1 MGEYYLYTSRD
12 KTEYIVRLISLDNIS
27 FIKADG
33 SQKDWFKNFKLEV
46 EFINDSIYD
55 LAEEVELDKRTGDL
69 VYKDTEKTTK
79 SLTTEEVIQKLQIAR
94 ETEQS
99 KEA

>member
-27 FIKADG
+27 FIKTDG

-55 LAEEVELDKRTGDL
+55 LAEEVELDKQTGDL
-69 VYKDTEKTTK
+69 VYKDTEKTTNP
-79 SLTTEEVIQKLQIAR
+79 LTTEEVIKKLQIAR
-94 ETEQS
+94 ETEPS